1 MIIKLDWFRCSPRKK
16 WENQIHQSLEHFA
29 ALKPVS
35 HAGIRIEE
43 TPDTGSR
50 FQISMLLSIP
60 GPDLAA
66 QAQGQTFDEALAKL
80 NASIHRSLTQRAK
93 NTRRNTAAP
102 KGVKP
107 QFRG

>member
-16 WENQIHQSLEHFA
+16 WETQIHQSLEHFA

-35 HAGIRIEE
+35 HAGIRVEENIES
-43 TPDTGSR
+43 GHR
-50 FQISMLLSIP
+50 FHISMLLSIP

-66 QAQGQTFDEALAKL
+66 QAKGQTFDEALSKL
-80 NASIHRSLTQRAK
+80 NASICRSLTQRAK
-93 NTRRNTAAP
+93 NNRRNTDAP